1 MYLQKYYGLIS
12 TGLVWVFEKL
22 ELFQAKIKKHVLQD
36 CAKDLGTSKSRTKV
50 AKRYRMVLFYS
61 ELQPAEQRTAL
72 AKLRKKHWIN
82 PRFSGHTR
90 GIFQIHGIPEVLFYL
105 YPKKS

>member
-1 MYLQKYYGLIS
+1 MGFRETRTFPDKNQKN
-12 TGLVWVFEKL
+12 
-22 ELFQAKIKKHVLQD
+22 VLQD

>member
-1 MYLQKYYGLIS
+1 MGFRETRTFPNKNQKN
-12 TGLVWVFEKL
+12 
-22 ELFQAKIKKHVLQD
+22 VLQD

-50 AKRYRMVLFYS
+50 AKRYRLVLFYS
-61 ELQPAEQRTAL
+61 ELEPAEQRKAL